1 MKVRNTNVAKRLGM
15 KTLAGLLAA
24 GMAFGSP
31 VAVLADEMPVAE
43 EAVAAEASA
52 YAAESEIPA
61 QAKALDDT
69 DTYVDISEEVQG
81 MIESG
86 EVVFD
91 EESGYLL
98 DAKTGGKVDPVTGE
112 RQTETENPK
121 EPATPD
127 DSKDSSDKSDDSG
140 KTDTT
145 TTPDTPEPTPTPSAE
160 PSEPETEETPA
171 QDDSTAD
178 TGADSEEAV
187 EEPGTPEEIQEAEE
201 IAAEDSDAS
210 ESNSELI
217 SKQQIVKVP
226 EIVEDFRFW
235 TVTRKYAFAK
245 KDITIREEMPETL
258 DDTEKAKMSKKEI
271 AEAEK
276 KAEEKIRTVGKLS
289 KNGLLYILKEE
300 ENGWCYVE
308 SGGARG
314 FVKASEVLT
323 GDDAKSLLEE
333 YQTKAKEAAKKQN
346 KEYKG
351 IEGTA
356 KTAEVLVSPLSNKA
370 YTYLRAT
377 VNQTVIKKQ
386 YALVNASVLN
396 VREEQNTESKIV
408 GKLKKGSLCYII
420 ADADSEW
427 IYIESGDVR
436 GFVKKDYIDTGDKVT
451 AKVEKA
457 GEDSF
462 ETAEQLVKPEE
473 NKALYYTLTSVKSG
487 TPDGEIRSSIVE
499 FASQFI
505 GNPYV
510 WGGTSLT
517 EGADCSGFVQQIYK
531 QYGYDLPRVSADQS
545 QYGTKIAVEDA
556 QPGDLIFYAKEG
568 KVYHVVMYAGD
579 GKTIE
584 AANEKQG
591 IIQGKVYT
599 KDAVWA
605 TRILNDNYTVA
616 GAGISEV
623 NATED
628 MYGENLGNFTITYYC
643 SCEICCNKTDGITAT
658 GTPVVEGQ
666 TIAVDPNVIPYGTQV
681 IIGGHVFTAEDCGGA
696 IKKNHIDVYVNSHEE
711 ALALGVTNA
720 DVYLVK

>member
-15 KTLAGLLAA
+15 KTLAGLLAV

-43 EAVAAEASA
+43 EVVAAEENAEV
-52 YAAESEIPA
+52 AESEIPT

-81 MIESG
+81 MIERG
-86 EVVFD
+86 EVVLD

-98 DAKTGGKVDPVTGE
+98 DAETGEKVDPVTGE
-112 RQTETENPK
+112 RQTEPE
-121 EPATPD
+121 EPEKPTTPD
-127 DSKDSSDKSDDSG
+127 DSKDNSEKPDDSG
-140 KTDTT
+140 KTDT
-145 TTPDTPEPTPTPSAE
+145 PDTPTPTPAPSEE
-160 PSEPETEETPA
+160 PSEPETPQTPA
-171 QDDSTAD
+171 QDDSTTD
-178 TGADSEEAV
+178 TSGDNEEVV

-201 IAAEDSDAS
+201 IVAEDPDAS

-235 TVTRKYAFAK
+235 TVARKYAFAK
-245 KDITIREEMPETL
+245 KDLTIREEMPKAIEE
-258 DDTEKAKMSKKEI
+258 DAKAKMSEKEI

-276 KAEEKIRTVGKLS
+276 KAEEKIRAVGKLS
-289 KNGLLYILKEE
+289 KDGLLYILKEE
-300 ENGWCYVE
+300 DNGWCYVE
-308 SGGARG
+308 SGGVRG
-314 FVKASEVLT
+314 FVKVSEVLT
-323 GDDAKSLLEE
+323 GDDAETLLKE
-333 YQTKAKEAAKKQN
+333 YQTKAKEAAKKQK

-356 KTAEVLVSPLSNKA
+356 KTAEALVSPLENKA

-396 VREEQNTESKIV
+396 VREEQNKKSKIV

-420 ADADSEW
+420 ADKDSEW

-436 GFVKKDYIDTGDKVT
+436 GFVKKEYIDTGDKVT
-451 AKVEKA
+451 EKVQKA

-462 ETAEQLVKPEE
+462 ETAEQLVESEE
-473 NKALYYTLTSVKSG
+473 NKALYYTLTSIKSG

-517 EGADCSGFVQQIYK
+517 DGADCSGFVQQIYK

-556 QPGDLIFYAKEG
+556 QPGDLIFYAKKG

-591 IIQGKVYT
+591 IIQGKVYS

-628 MYGENLGNFTITYYC
+628 MYGEKLGNFKITYYC
-643 SCEICCNKTDGITAT
+643 SCEICCNKADGITAT

-666 TIAVDPNVIPYGTQV
+666 TIAVDPSVIPYGTQV

-696 IKKNHIDVYVNSHEE
+696 IKQNHIDVYVNSHEE
-711 ALALGVTNA
+711 ALALGVANA

>member
-98 DAKTGGKVDPVTGE
+98 DARTGGKVDPVTGE
-112 RQTETENPK
+112 RQTETEDPE

-140 KTDTT
+140 KTDTP

-386 YALVNASVLN
+386 YALVNASILN